1 MILTIDYLL
10 ADKTYRLSGDIDE
23 KISEQDDNL
32 AYLVDVTDNR
42 ITLKLYPKKKLII
55 QEISL
60 RNPFVLEEDD
70 HIFFNCYQDW
80 TYSYEIDKNTRNLNF
95 HIS

>member
-42 ITLKLYPKKKLII
+42 ITLK
-55 QEISL
+55 
-60 RNPFVLEEDD
+60 
-70 HIFFNCYQDW
+70 
-80 TYSYEIDKNTRNLNF
+80 
-95 HIS
+95 